1 MKPDLPDWRLASAYP
16 VEAPARWWAW
26 QFLRRNPSYQ
36 SDYAQWAAA
45 ITQHAADYD
54 KVDMPDA
61 TPMLERW
68 GIVAMLNPADDAH
81 HLTPIASPSPRPIH
95 HAMERPRI
103 HEVVLKFDLRYPI
116 DRQIEYAKAYLMG
129 QAEHQQRV
137 HEFRGSTPLK
147 FSAKGPHKRKLPEY
161 LRALDA
167 SLEGATVREVAETLY
182 PRLAR
187 ELTRDAGMVRAEEA
201 ISRGQELSDSGYRD
215 LMAWA

>member
-16 VEAPARWWAW
+16 AEAPRQWWAW
-26 QFLRRNPSYQ
+26 QFLRRNRDYQ

-81 HLTPIASPSPRPIH
+81 HLPPIASPPPRPIH

-129 QAEHQQRV
+129 QAEHLQRV